1 MAYPQHDCMPH
12 PHAGIDFHPFLGIMN
27 VWLRGHVA
35 VATLLLCALY
45 SFFVL
50 RAVKPGLP
58 RLLLGLPVLAG
69 IHAVPLLFHPVLEPL
84 ATISATF
91 LAVRLTSGKVLAF
104 ILGRGVL
111 LLPLSLP
118 QFASVMLAPFMPA
131 QMMTQQLAQHKPKTA
146 APAAAADQRDAAAAQ
161 VPKPVQLLASA
172 WQQVTPTQRY
182 SIDVKPSSRPP
193 SPAAAAAATARPA
206 PAKQSATSAAGTS
219 AAPSPQR
226 RHTANLLLNAA
237 VAAAFIAYTCSSRQ
251 RFVCSLLHLG
261 SLGLMWRCME
271 LLMMGASVPA
281 RDWLGM
287 TLAPHFRNPYA
298 ATSLT
303 DFWAR
308 RWNITQGLVLRFFV
322 YEPIVEGRLL
332 AAAAGAGPA
341 AAGLKAAAAAEVA
354 AQQQHAT
361 AHQAQ
366 PAQPLADHE
375 QAATVAPG
383 AAGGGTNWPAGL
395 RHRGSSR
402 PPQVPTGAAE
412 PLAAALPAAGSRSDL
427 NNAADDDDCSSSS
440 LGLADTASSN
450 SQVAEQQQQLQP
462 NLTQRQQN
470 AAGTAAVSGTAAALG
485 RSASQPLLARS
496 STTFAPRWRR
506 QLAAGATFFVSGLE
520 HELFMAYATRGWG
533 WRWLAF
539 FSLQG
544 LLLAGEGG
552 VKRRAAAAG
561 LVLHPAVASLGVL
574 LALGVTADSLFW
586 PVLVQPALVQPLLAA
601 MPGWVLQ
608 AVGAAPWCSGP

>member
-1 MAYPQHDCMPH
+1 MLQQ
-12 PHAGIDFHPFLGIMN
+12 
-27 VWLRGHVA
+27 
-35 VATLLLCALY
+35 LLQT
-45 SFFVL
+45 FFVL

-111 LLPLSLP
+111 VLPLSLP

-131 QMMTQQLAQHKPKTA
+131 QMMTQQLAQHRPKTA
-146 APAAAADQRDAAAAQ
+146 APAAAADPRDAAAAQ

-182 SIDVKPSSRPP
+182 SIDVKPSSWPP

-341 AAGLKAAAAAEVA
+341 AAGLKAAAAAE
-354 AQQQHAT
+354 
-361 AHQAQ
+361 
-366 PAQPLADHE
+366 
-375 QAATVAPG
+375 
-383 AAGGGTNWPAGL
+383 
-395 RHRGSSR
+395 
-402 PPQVPTGAAE
+402 
-412 PLAAALPAAGSRSDL
+412 
-427 NNAADDDDCSSSS
+427 
-440 LGLADTASSN
+440 
-450 SQVAEQQQQLQP
+450 
-462 NLTQRQQN
+462 
-470 AAGTAAVSGTAAALG
+470 
-485 RSASQPLLARS
+485 
-496 STTFAPRWRR
+496 
-506 QLAAGATFFVSGLE
+506 LAAGATFFVSGLE

-552 VKRRAAAAG
+552 VKRRAAAFG